1 MNESSIEDSIEI
13 EVNNYGMSQQSI
25 TYYLY
30 LPQNI
35 DVLDFSSKK
44 IETSFLGKSS
54 KIKGLRVVI
63 LWLSADK
70 LVSIFLELKSNTLIF
85 CGKYK

>member
-1 MNESSIEDSIEI
+1 MNTSSLEDSIEI
-13 EVNNYGMSQQSI
+13 KVNNYGMSQQSI

-44 IETSFLGKSS
+44 IETS
-54 KIKGLRVVI
+54 
-63 LWLSADK
+63 LSAESHK
-70 LVSIFLELKSNTLIF
+70 ETTLKPFILE
-85 CGKYK
+85 G

>member
-1 MNESSIEDSIEI
+1 
-13 EVNNYGMSQQSI
+13 MSQQSI

-44 IETSFLGKSS
+44 IETS
-54 KIKGLRVVI
+54 
-63 LWLSADK
+63 LSAESHK
-70 LVSIFLELKSNTLIF
+70 VTTLKPFILEGYFIIVF
-85 CGKYK
+85 

>member
-1 MNESSIEDSIEI
+1 
-13 EVNNYGMSQQSI
+13 MSQQSI

-44 IETSFLGKSS
+44 IETS
-54 KIKGLRVVI
+54 
-63 LWLSADK
+63 LSAESHK
-70 LVSIFLELKSNTLIF
+70 VTTLKPFTLKGYFIVVF
-85 CGKYK
+85 

>member
-44 IETSFLGKSS
+44 LETSLSTESHKVTTLTPF
-54 KIKGLRVVI
+54 I
-63 LWLSADK
+63 LD
-70 LVSIFLELKSNTLIF
+70 
-85 CGKYK
+85 G

>member
-13 EVNNYGMSQQSI
+13 EVKNYGMSQQSI

-30 LPQNI
+30 LPQNV

-44 IETSFLGKSS
+44 IETSLSVESHKVTTLTPF
-54 KIKGLRVVI
+54 I
-63 LWLSADK
+63 LD
-70 LVSIFLELKSNTLIF
+70 
-85 CGKYK
+85 G

>member
-13 EVNNYGMSQQSI
+13 EVNNNGLSQQSI

-30 LPQNI
+30 LPQSI

-44 IETSFLGKSS
+44 IVTS
-54 KIKGLRVVI
+54 
-63 LWLSADK
+63 LSAESPK
-70 LVSIFLELKSNTLIF
+70 VTTMKPFILK
-85 CGKYK
+85 G

>member
-1 MNESSIEDSIEI
+1 MNESSKEDSIEI
-13 EVNNYGMSQQSI
+13 KVNNYGFFPQLI

-44 IETSFLGKSS
+44 IETSLLAERP
-54 KIKGLRVVI
+54 KINT
-63 LWLSADK
+63 
-70 LVSIFLELKSNTLIF
+70 LKSFTL
-85 CGKYK
+85 KR

>member
-1 MNESSIEDSIEI
+1 
-13 EVNNYGMSQQSI
+13 MSKQSI

-44 IETSFLGKSS
+44 IETS
-54 KIKGLRVVI
+54 
-63 LWLSADK
+63 LSAESHK
-70 LVSIFLELKSNTLIF
+70 ETTLKPFILE
-85 CGKYK
+85 G